1 MGAGCLLWESELEVL
16 PLNVDLNFE
25 KSKVVLFMYI
35 LRHKTLRKGISI
47 SYERK
52 FLKGG
57 DYSRKIT
64 GAPLPAGKLQFS
76 TLALLRFNVVSY
88 HCCNMLKIVVYLYI
102 ASLWNISEN
111 ISSGNTSMVV
121 KAFLKLIFVRLKKY
135 YCFRK
140 CGWRKTFSSRR
151 RPIFF
156 NQSNWI
162 FKKFLKNFVE
172 K

>member
-1 MGAGCLLWESELEVL
+1 MEIIPG
-16 PLNVDLNFE
+16 
-25 KSKVVLFMYI
+25 
-35 LRHKTLRKGISI
+35 
-47 SYERK
+47 
-52 FLKGG
+52 
-57 DYSRKIT
+57 KIT

-88 HCCNMLKIVVYLYI
+88 HCCNMLKIVIYLYI

-162 FKKFLKNFVE
+162 FKKFFKEFCWKIESSFLLFKETKFVRI
-172 K
+172 KLLIINLL